1 MFNTVL
7 TSVPVEMGVCGG
19 GGGGESQ
26 FARLDILQNF
36 QARSSKLRR

>member
-7 TSVPVEMGVCGG
+7 TSVPVKMGVRGG

-26 FARLDILQNF
+26 FARLEFLNF
-36 QARSSKLRR
+36 QAHSSKLRR